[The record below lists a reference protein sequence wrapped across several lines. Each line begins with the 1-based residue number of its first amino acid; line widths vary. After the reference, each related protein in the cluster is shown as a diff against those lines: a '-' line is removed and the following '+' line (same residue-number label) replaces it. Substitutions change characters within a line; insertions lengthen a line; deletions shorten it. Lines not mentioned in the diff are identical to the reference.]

1 MTVWKASDVNGL
13 DSIVTRVAVRCRFDY
28 FVENC
33 GVSWV
38 ALENFKSEVSQSRA
52 SQMFLGLVQQGVDA
66 RAAVRI
72 TAADF
77 LFREVPDSPLR
88 KSWRWATKREPNAAG
103 AVPGSE
109 LSKLAWRR
117 QV

>member
-66 RAAVRI
+66 RNLNKTNSVNQGEFNR
-72 TAADF
+72 
-77 LFREVPDSPLR
+77 RPR
-88 KSWRWATKREPNAAG
+88 KHRG
-103 AVPGSE
+103 
-109 LSKLAWRR
+109 
-117 QV
+117 